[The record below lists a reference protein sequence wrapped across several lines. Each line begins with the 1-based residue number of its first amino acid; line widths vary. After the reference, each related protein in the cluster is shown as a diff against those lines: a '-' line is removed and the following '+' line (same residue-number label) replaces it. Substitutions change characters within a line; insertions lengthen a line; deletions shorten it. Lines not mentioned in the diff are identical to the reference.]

1 MLPDEASGRVY
12 KGEPLPI
19 WTTRRQHVIT
29 KEKYIQSY
37 LMLTFSRRPVSHA
50 HPWSEW
56 NCHLGNSS
64 VVGGEGGL
72 DVPIQNHPASPREL
86 AGPSF
91 AQELFHA

>member
-1 MLPDEASGRVY
+1 MLPDEARGRVY
-12 KGEPLPI
+12 KGGPLPL
-19 WTTRRQHVIT
+19 WTTRRHHVIT

-50 HPWSEW
+50 RPRSEW

-64 VVGGEGGL
+64 VVGGDGGL
-72 DVPIQNHPASPREL
+72 DVLIQYYPASPREL